1 MASQYVLKDGS
12 VQWMADQL
20 VWIQGRQIRRRKKGF
35 PTKEEA
41 ETYEQTL
48 LRTTSKGR
56 TDPEVEEI
64 LANEER
70 KREAQD
76 RPPAQAVFHSF
87 LQKRTNDGVKE
98 NTLLHY
104 RQSWGQ
110 LKPLITDSFWRLTQ
124 TDVDRVVTAD
134 LRKSNKN
141 RVKMLLLL
149 YRFARERFEG
159 LPRLDIPEKYMT
171 SKQDVMI
178 LTPDDFNRFIGAEDN
193 EYYKQIWLFLAYS
206 GLRIGEA
213 LALDWSDLYN
223 NQIRVSKT
231 QLRMTNIIQE
241 TSKTGKI
248 RTVPIHPVT
257 QQCLD
262 YFKGQNTQPIR
273 IIEKTRSAVYQ
284 KLRRLKEANNLPD
297 GLKCHSMRHYFGSR
311 LAQAKAD
318 PVSIRDL
325 LGHSTLAMTSHYLHQ
340 MDDSSRLAVLSLP

>member
-1 MASQYVLKDGS
+1 MASQYGLKDGS

-48 LRTTSKGR
+48 ERTTAKGR
-56 TDPEVEEI
+56 TDPEVESI

-70 KREAQD
+70 KREAHE
-76 RPPAQAVFHSF
+76 RPPAQAIFF
-87 LQKRTNDGVKE
+87 QYYQKRTNEGAKE
-98 NTLLHY
+98 NTLIHY

-110 LKPLITDSFWRLTQ
+110 LKPLIPDSFWRLTQ
-124 TDVDRVVTAD
+124 TDVDKVVFAD
-134 LRKSNKN
+134 LKKSNKN

-149 YRFARERFEG
+149 YRFARERYDG
-159 LPRLDIPEKYMT
+159 LPRLDIPEKYQT
-171 SKQDVMI
+171 NNRDVMI
-178 LTPDDFNRFIGAEDN
+178 LSPADFDKILEAEDN
-193 EYYKQIWLFLAYS
+193 EYYKHIWLFLAYS

-213 LALDWSDLYN
+213 LALDWSDVRN
-223 NQIRVSKT
+223 GQIKINKT
-231 QLRMTNIIQE
+231 QLRLTSRIQNE
-241 TSKTGKI
+241 SKTGKI
-248 RTVPIHPVT
+248 RYVPVHLVT
-257 QQCLD
+257 QECLD
-262 YFKGQNTQPIR
+262 YFEANNTQPLR

-284 KLRRLKEANNLPD
+284 KMRRLKKANNLPD